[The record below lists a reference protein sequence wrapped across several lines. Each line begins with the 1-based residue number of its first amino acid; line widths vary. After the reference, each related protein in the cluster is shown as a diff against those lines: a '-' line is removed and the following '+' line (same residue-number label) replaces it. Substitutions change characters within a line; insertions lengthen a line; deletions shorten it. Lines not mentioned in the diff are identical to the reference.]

1 MQIVRT
7 FIEIVREEWSYAQQ
21 HGSFLRGCQPGLLR
35 SSIPYQPVVQVLNTG
50 VPGIIAVVDRIGSLQ
65 TWVYGATTRRRKVDP
80 SFLPDD
86 LDKSTDDLHRSSLV
100 LIHLHNSRAQN
111 AKPNRKR
118 VSMGTAMTVPTLWLP
133 SRMSAWAC
141 APTCASYPPPKSS
154 RSRWWTPSPWM

>member
-1 MQIVRT
+1 MVARRSPPLREVRRPQRHRLT
-7 FIEIVREEWSYAQQ
+7 TNNGRRPQQCIWRHIAQTGRTSLRPHQVRPTYNSAA
-21 HGSFLRGCQPGLLR
+21 L
-35 SSIPYQPVVQVLNTG
+35 
-50 VPGIIAVVDRIGSLQ
+50 
-65 TWVYGATTRRRKVDP
+65 ATTRRRKVDP